1 MIKMFDI
8 YGTDIKTDFSFSDGD
23 INIVREKDNLQQS
36 ICNRLNSTLDTYS
49 DFYVRYG
56 GNLMDWLGEINH
68 RNTHQYIK
76 IEVESILSQDPRI
89 EEIEADISKEDS
101 DIVKIDLKLKLI
113 NSDEIVS
120 LNFVIQEDLWV
131 KINPNAGLLEN
142 IEY

>member
-1 MIKMFDI
+1 MMDI

-23 INIVREKDNLQQS
+23 INIVKEKDNLQQS

-131 KINPNAGLLEN
+131 KVNPNAGLLEN

>member
-1 MIKMFDI
+1 MDI

-23 INIVREKDNLQQS
+23 INIVKEKDNLQQS

-131 KINPNAGLLEN
+131 KVNPNAGLLEN

>member
-1 MIKMFDI
+1 MFDI

-23 INIVREKDNLQQS
+23 INIVKEKDNLQQS

-131 KINPNAGLLEN
+131 KVNPNAGLLEN